1 MSGRGDESVDNNT
14 WYNLYKENGINLD
27 IMYNVDGSQ
36 QETKRTTAIA
46 SGNYPDIMA
55 VSGSDLIRYAQT
67 GVIADITEV
76 YEKYAS

>member
-1 MSGRGDESVDNNT
+1 
-14 WYNLYKENGINLD
+14 
-27 IMYNVDGSQ
+27 MYNVDGSQ

-55 VSGSDLIRYAQT
+55 VSGSDLIKYAQT

-76 YEKYAS
+76 YENMLLISLGNIRHGETEIR